1 MMIEKK
7 GEKRMNVKD
16 FVEASLKITNKE
28 QKLEWIKSIANIKK
42 YIPYSQKL
50 MHASA
55 IVDYSCIDN
64 GQILFDSCKGYMLE
78 IFSLIYL
85 YTDLEVD
92 KKNFNSDYDI
102 LLENGVLNII
112 LELIPESERTEFSM
126 IVTMRRQDFIDN
138 NYEGHAF
145 LSKQVDKISKILEEV
160 SLVGLEKLSN
170 KIDTADKTKLYSFI
184 KEFKN
189 ELIQKTNKK

>member
-1 MMIEKK
+1 
-7 GEKRMNVKD
+7 MNVKD

-112 LELIPESERTEFSM
+112 LELIPERERTEFSM

-145 LSKQVDKISKILEEV
+145 LSKQVDKISKILEEI

-184 KEFKN
+184 KEFKK